1 MISLIIYCRP
11 LNKCCNFSL
20 LVREAFFSL
29 FSICIP
35 LVRIIHSVGQ
45 GESTFPLQRVTDKW
59 CPPMALHDELVLLHN
74 RLTIHHRKSIC
85 FGKKNGAKRFYSIGC
100 NGELSWSIRW
110 IMCILKY
117 CVNTYFYNS
126 LLHFQ
131 RSHRRLHLKWEGA
144 YRRWALALFC
154 LSRRWAMTIFPELGR
169 KNIIFWFKWIIKN
182 NGKKQLRELWLEGRK
197 VSVNVM
203 RALRELCSLLQS
215 MYFLAPQLRQQ
226 HYMNVLRIFFPRA
239 GTIICCE

>member
-1 MISLIIYCRP
+1 M
-11 LNKCCNFSL
+11 KH
-20 LVREAFFSL
+20 FFSF

-45 GESTFPLQRVTDKW
+45 GESTFPLQWVTDKW
-59 CPPMALHDELVLLHN
+59 CPPTALHDELVLLHN
-74 RLTIHHRKSIC
+74 RLTIHHIKSIC
-85 FGKKNGAKRFYSIGC
+85 FEKKNGAKRFYSIGC
-100 NGELSWSIRW
+100 NGELLWSIRW

-131 RSHRRLHLKWEGA
+131 RSHCRLHLKWEGA

-154 LSRRWAMTIFPELGR
+154 LSRRWAMTIFPELER
-169 KNIIFWFKWIIKN
+169 KNIISWFKWIIQN
-182 NGKKQLRELWLEGRK
+182 NGKHQLRELWLEGRK

-203 RALRELCSLLQS
+203 RAPRELCSLLQS
-215 MYFLAPQLRQQ
+215 MYFLAPQLRRQ
-226 HYMNVLRIFFPRA
+226 HYMNVPHIFFPKA
-239 GTIICCE
+239 GTIICCD

>member
-20 LVREAFFSL
+20 QVREAFFSL

-85 FGKKNGAKRFYSIGC
+85 FEKKNGAKRFYSIGC

-144 YRRWALALFC
+144 YRRWALALF
-154 LSRRWAMTIFPELGR
+154 LPQQEVGNDNFS
-169 KNIIFWFKWIIKN
+169 WIREEKYYFLIQMN
-182 NGKKQLRELWLEGRK
+182 NKKQWQEAAQRTLTGKKEGK
-197 VSVNVM
+197 
-203 RALRELCSLLQS
+203 C
-215 MYFLAPQLRQQ
+215 
-226 HYMNVLRIFFPRA
+226 
-239 GTIICCE
+239 

>member
-1 MISLIIYCRP
+1 MKL
-11 LNKCCNFSL
+11 FSH
-20 LVREAFFSL
+20 VFFS
-29 FSICIP
+29 IYIP
-35 LVRIIHSVGQ
+35 LVRIIHSMGQ
-45 GESTFPLQRVTDKW
+45 GESTFPLQWVTDKW

-74 RLTIHHRKSIC
+74 RFTVHHIRSIC

-131 RSHRRLHLKWEGA
+131 RSHCRLHLKWEGA

-154 LSRRWAMTIFPELGR
+154 LSRRWAMTIFPELEREKYYFLIQMNNKKQWKEATRRTLTGR
-169 KNIIFWFKWIIKN
+169 KE
-182 NGKKQLRELWLEGRK
+182 GK
-197 VSVNVM
+197 
-203 RALRELCSLLQS
+203 C
-215 MYFLAPQLRQQ
+215 
-226 HYMNVLRIFFPRA
+226 
-239 GTIICCE
+239 